1 MEEMAKT
8 ADKGL
13 ESWQEEKTGVQYLGV
28 KLCGTYVGDGKA
40 CEDESHHSL
49 RNGRAP
55 KSQCKMGLTLWYCG
69 IFSVPFPLLLAWN
82 VLAHHIY

>member
-28 KLCGTYVGDGKA
+28 KLCGMQVM
-40 CEDESHHSL
+40 
-49 RNGRAP
+49 GRP
-55 KSQCKMGLTLWYCG
+55 VKMKVTT
-69 IFSVPFPLLLAWN
+69 V
-82 VLAHHIY
+82 